1 MVRTLHSLAQPENN
15 RHGSVV
21 HWAAPMARVEL
32 ARRIAVPPEHLFA
45 FFVPQRMPY
54 WYGAEMQ
61 SCFEVQGGAA
71 DFAVGLK
78 VRISGQ
84 LGRQA
89 VTHTAVVTA
98 FQYARALE
106 WRFHD
111 SFGVRGL
118 ERWELVPA
126 VGTKDSTSLRFV
138 SQYEMPGHLGRL
150 VDWLWTSRAVAR
162 RNRDYLEHL
171 ARLAEGRSSRD

>member
-1 MVRTLHSLAQPENN
+1 
-15 RHGSVV
+15 
-21 HWAAPMARVEL
+21 MARVEL
-32 ARRIAVPPEHLFA
+32 TRQIAVSPEHLFA

-71 DFAVGLK
+71 EFSVGLK

-84 LGRQA
+84 LARQA
-89 VTHTAVVTA
+89 VSHTAIITA
-98 FQYARALE
+98 SEYARLFE

-118 ERWELVPA
+118 ERWEFEPA
-126 VGTKDSTSLRFV
+126 AHEADSTTLRFL
-138 SQYEMPGHLGRL
+138 SQYEMPGRLGRL
-150 VDWLWTSRAVAR
+150 VDWLWTRRAVAQ
-162 RNRDYLEHL
+162 RNRDYLERL
-171 ARLAEGRSSRD
+171 ARLAEGRGSGAKPANG

>member
-1 MVRTLHSLAQPENN
+1 
-15 RHGSVV
+15 
-21 HWAAPMARVEL
+21 MARVEL
-32 ARRIAVPPEHLFA
+32 TRQIAVSPEHLFA
-45 FFVPQRMPY
+45 FFAPQRMPY

-71 DFAVGLK
+71 DFSVGLK

-84 LGRQA
+84 LARQT

-98 FQYARALE
+98 FEYARLLE

-118 ERWELVPA
+118 ERWELERAPGA
-126 VGTKDSTSLRFV
+126 KDSTTLRFL
-138 SQYEMPGHLGRL
+138 SQYEMPGSLARL
-150 VDWLWTSRAVAR
+150 MDWLWTRRAVTQ
-162 RNRDYLEHL
+162 RNRDYLERL
-171 ARLAEGRSSRD
+171 TRLAEGRGSQVSASEHG

>member
-1 MVRTLHSLAQPENN
+1 M
-15 RHGSVV
+15 GK
-21 HWAAPMARVEL
+21 VEL
-32 ARRIAVPPEHLFA
+32 TRQIAVPPQHLFA

-71 DFAVGLK
+71 DFSVGLK

-84 LGRQA
+84 LARQ
-89 VTHTAVVTA
+89 TLSHTTVVTA
-98 FQYARALE
+98 FEYARLLE

-118 ERWELVPA
+118 ERWELERAPGA
-126 VGTKDSTSLRFV
+126 ADSTTLRFV
-138 SQYEMPGHLGRL
+138 SQYEMPGRLGRAL
-150 VDWLWTSRAVAR
+150 DWLWTRRAVAQ
-162 RNRDYLEHL
+162 RNRDYLDRL
-171 ARLAEGRSSRD
+171 ARLAEGRGARA